1 MITLLL
7 IFCLIG
13 LFSKIGVGIFK
24 ILFFLL
30 TCGIVFIFF
39 VHFLIP
45 FIIFGGIFLI
55 LFNLIYY

>member
-13 LFSKIGVGIFK
+13 LFSKIGIGIFK

-30 TCGIVFIFF
+30 TCAIVFIFF

-45 FIIFGGIFLI
+45 LI
-55 LFNLIYY
+55 LLGSALFVLFSLVRH